1 MAEKIEIAKLNI
13 SGSGLSGDLKN
24 IVKVTNLNAEVL
36 EVLFEEIVNLK
47 EQVRA
52 LERRSIGY

>member
-1 MAEKIEIAKLNI
+1 MAKKIEIAKLNI

-36 EVLFEEIVNLK
+36 EVLFEGIVKLENRVKELEELK
-47 EQVRA
+47 
-52 LERRSIGY
+52 